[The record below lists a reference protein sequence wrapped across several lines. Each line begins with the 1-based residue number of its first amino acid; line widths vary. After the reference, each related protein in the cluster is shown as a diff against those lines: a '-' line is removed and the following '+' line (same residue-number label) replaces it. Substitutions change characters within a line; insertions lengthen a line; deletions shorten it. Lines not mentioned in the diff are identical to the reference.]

1 MKQILHFLFAIV
13 LTVTIASL
21 AMAAEKHKMKG
32 GSPIPGMSKDDLV
45 KLAESGGPADIAKD
59 ATIMVPGPDG
69 KLMEAKKGTNGFTCI
84 PDIDGQA
91 KPDPICADPASM
103 QWVGDLT
110 SGAPKPTNT
119 APGISYMAQ
128 GGWHF
133 EKDGKILMKSEPGAK
148 AVKEPP
154 HWMVF
159 WPFDSKTTGMSSMPT
174 KMGTYIMF
182 EGTPYA
188 HLMIYQNPNKMEMMK

>member
-1 MKQILHFLFAIV
+1 MKQILHFLLAIV

-21 AMAAEKHKMKG
+21 ATAAEKNKMKG

-69 KLMEAKKGTNGFTCI
+69 KMVEAQKGTNGFTCI

-103 QWVGDLT
+103 QWVNDLM

-119 APGISYMAQ
+119 VPGISYMAQ

-133 EKDGKILMKSEPGAK
+133 EKDGKVLMKGEPGAK
-148 AVKEPP
+148 LIMEPP

-159 WPFDSKTTGMSSMPT
+159 FPFESKTVGLPSLPN
-174 KMGTYIMF
+174 KMGAYIMM

-188 HLMIYQNPNKMEMMK
+188 HLMIYQNPNKMK